1 MIILTTDTEL
11 FVGEKTKDLERS
23 KLKIRKLTKD
33 LSKIVDEIIARVRY
47 MRQLEYIKYS
57 QNV

>member
-33 LSKIVDEIIARVRY
+33 LSKIIDEIIASEIY
-47 MRQLEYIKYS
+47 ETTKNI
-57 QNV
+57 